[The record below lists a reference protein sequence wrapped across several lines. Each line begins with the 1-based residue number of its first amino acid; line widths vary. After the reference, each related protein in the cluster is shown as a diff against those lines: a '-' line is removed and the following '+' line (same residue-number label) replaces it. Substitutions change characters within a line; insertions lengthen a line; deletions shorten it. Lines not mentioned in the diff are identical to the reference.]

1 MKQNKISSKIYPLV
15 RAAATAAVLP
25 VLFIYVM
32 IAKPDYTI
40 MNALGHVVVPVA
52 QTVGDVITWPFR
64 VVGRAF
70 SNIAELSSLRAENE
84 ELRVR
89 LDAALANKTACEV
102 AIKENQKLNRELDI
116 VISQPRGAIIAD
128 VVQDNSAM
136 GHNTYLINRGARD
149 GIESGMVVATTD
161 MQLAGIVIDAATNFS
176 RVRALTDAD
185 TNIAVRVVGSDVYGF
200 MTGNGSARPSIGFF
214 SDPEFQPSQ
223 GIKLITSNI
232 SGVLPAGLMVGEL
245 VDETDVKVVGPN
257 KLSRVLILKFDT
269 PHNEYK

>member
-245 VDETDVKVVGPN
+245 VDKTDVKVVGPN

-269 PHNEYK
+269 PHNEYR

>member
-64 VVGRAF
+64 VVGRAIG
-70 SNIAELSSLRAENE
+70 NIAELSSLRAENE

-232 SGVLPAGLMVGEL
+232 SGVLPAGLMDGEL

>member
-32 IAKPDYTI
+32 IAKPDYKI

-64 VVGRAF
+64 VVGQAVG
-70 SNIAELSSLRAENE
+70 NIAELSALRAENE

-89 LDAALANKTACEV
+89 LDAALMNKTACEV

-116 VISQPRGAIIAD
+116 INAQPRDAIIAD

-185 TNIAVRVVGSDVYGF
+185 TNIAVRVVGSEVYGF
-200 MTGNGSARPSIGFF
+200 MTGNGSAQPTIGFF
-214 SDPEFQPSQ
+214 SDPEFQPSK

-232 SGVLPAGLMVGEL
+232 SGILPAGLMVGEL
-245 VDETDVKVVGPN
+245 VDETDVNVVKPQ

>member
-1 MKQNKISSKIYPLV
+1 MKQNKLSSKIYPLV